1 MIEIKNISKEIPYKT
16 FESFY
21 NKAKENNQQAVDA
34 ICISSHDP
42 EINQSDA
49 RFVNLK
55 YIINDEWTFFS
66 NYNSPKSKQFS
77 LSNNISATFYWN
89 AIEAQIRIKAKIRKT
104 DPVFSDEHFLSRNRD
119 KNAIAISSNQSKE
132 IDSYE
137 TVVANYK
144 SILQTD
150 GELSRPEFW
159 GGFTFIPF
167 YFEFWQGHHKRANK
181 RKSYEL
187 MNGSWQIKTL
197 QP

>member
-1 MIEIKNISKEIPYKT
+1 MIEIIDISKDTPYKI

-21 NKAKENNQQAVDA
+21 NKATENNQQAIDA
-34 ICISSHDP
+34 ICISSYDP

-77 LSNNISATFYWN
+77 LSNKISATFYWN
-89 AIEAQIRIKAKIRKT
+89 SIEAQIRIKAKIRRT
-104 DPVFSDEHFLSRNRD
+104 DPAFSDKHFLSRNRD
-119 KNAIAISSNQSKE
+119 KNAIAISSNQSKQ

-137 TVVANYK
+137 TVVANYN

-150 GELSRPEFW
+150 KELSRPEYW

-167 YFEFWQGHHKRANK
+167 YFEFWQGHKNRANK
-181 RKSYEL
+181 RMLYEL
-187 MNGSWQIKTL
+187 MNGSWQTATL